1 MRWGVAVPVLHAVGV
16 AEPVLR
22 AAGVAVPV
30 LRAAGFADHCCML
43 PGLESRLVFPMRC
56 YREALDSVRPDDESC
71 SLRCARFI
79 HLTLASLAAAP
90 VMGRRVEM
98 FWRG

>member
-1 MRWGVAVPVLHAVGV
+1 MSLGWMLVG
-16 AEPVLR
+16 LSN
-22 AAGVAVPV
+22 
-30 LRAAGFADHCCML
+30 HCCMQ
-43 PGLESRLVFPMRC
+43 PGLESRLFFPMRC

-90 VMGRRVEM
+90 VMGRRGEM

>member
-1 MRWGVAVPVLHAVGV
+1 ML
-16 AEPVLR
+16 L
-22 AAGVAVPV
+22 
-30 LRAAGFADHCCML
+30 AAGFSDHCCMQ

-79 HLTLASLAAAP
+79 HLTLAS
-90 VMGRRVEM
+90 
-98 FWRG
+98 